1 MLVFLYGREP
11 IMPLD
16 FHQVDA
22 FTDQPFAGNPAM
34 VYRLDTWLDEAL
46 MQRIAAEHNLAETA
60 FVVKEGRV
68 WHIRWFTP
76 SSEVPLCGHATLAAA
91 KVLFDLYQE
100 PAEVLDFTCLSGALQ
115 VTREGERLQLD
126 FPVRPVLPVAAA
138 LQADV
143 ERALGQPA
151 QQVLAFLNPDGSVQ
165 ELMAVLASEAQI
177 RSFAPNLPALAALP
191 GLGVL
196 VTASGQ
202 THDFVSRYF
211 APSVGINEDPV
222 TGSTHCML
230 VPYWAERL
238 GRNELSAF
246 QCSARGGELSCR
258 LDGERVK
265 IAGHA
270 RHIASGQLML

>member
-1 MLVFLYGREP
+1 
-11 IMPLD
+11 MPLE

-34 VYRLDTWLDEAL
+34 VYRLNAWLDDAL

-60 FVVKEGRV
+60 FVVRESGA

-76 SSEVPLCGHATLAAA
+76 VSEVPLCGHATLAAA
-91 KVLFDLYQE
+91 KVLFDIYQE

-115 VTREGERLQLD
+115 VTRQGERLQLD
-126 FPVRPVLPVAAA
+126 FPVRPVLPVAAS

-143 ERALGQPA
+143 ERALGQSA
-151 QQVLAFLNPDGSVQ
+151 QQVLALLNADGSVQ
-165 ELMAVLASEAQI
+165 ELMVVLASEAQV
-177 RSFAPNLPALAALP
+177 RCFTADLPALAALP

-202 THDFVSRYF
+202 KHDFVSRYF
-211 APSVGINEDPV
+211 APSIGIDEDPV

-230 VPYWAERL
+230 VPYWVERL
-238 GRNELSAF
+238 GRNTLSAF
-246 QCSARGGELSCR
+246 QCSARGGELLCR
-258 LDGERVK
+258 LEGERVK

>member
-1 MLVFLYGREP
+1 
-11 IMPLD
+11 MPLE

-22 FTDQPFAGNPAM
+22 FTEQPFAGNPAM
-34 VYRLDTWLDEAL
+34 VYRLDAWLDESL

-60 FVVKEGRV
+60 FVVKEGEA

-76 SSEVPLCGHATLAAA
+76 TSEVPLCGHATLASA
-91 KVLFDLYQE
+91 KVLFDLYHE
-100 PAEVLDFTCLSGALQ
+100 AGDVLQFTCLSGALR
-115 VTREGERLQLD
+115 VTRRGERLELD
-126 FPVRPVLPVAAA
+126 FPVRPVVPVAAS
-138 LQADV
+138 LQAEV
-143 ERALGQPA
+143 ERALDQPA
-151 QQVLAFLNPDGSVQ
+151 QQVLALLNADGSVQ
-165 ELMAVLASEAQI
+165 ELMVVLSSEAQV
-177 RSFAPNLPALAALP
+177 RGFTPDLPALAALP

-196 VTASGQ
+196 ITG
-202 THDFVSRYF
+202 TGERHDFVSRYF
-211 APSVGINEDPV
+211 APAIGIDEDPV

-238 GRNELSAF
+238 GRSELSAF
-246 QCSARGGELSCR
+246 QCSARGGELLCR

>member
-1 MLVFLYGREP
+1 
-11 IMPLD
+11 MPLA

-34 VYRLDTWLDEAL
+34 VYRLDAWLDAAL

-60 FVVKEGRV
+60 FVVKEGDA

-76 SSEVPLCGHATLAAA
+76 TSEVPLCGHATLASA
-91 KVLFDLYQE
+91 KVLFDLYHE
-100 PAEVLDFTCLSGALQ
+100 AGDVLQFTCRSGALR
-115 VTREGERLQLD
+115 VTRQGGWLELD
-126 FPVRPVLPVAAA
+126 FPVRPVEPVAAS

-151 QQVLAFLNPDGSVQ
+151 QQVLALFNADGSVQ
-165 ELMAVLASEAQI
+165 ELMVVLASEAQV
-177 RSFAPNLPALAALP
+177 RSFAPDLPALAALP

-196 VTASGQ
+196 ITGKGER
-202 THDFVSRYF
+202 HDFVSRYF
-211 APSVGINEDPV
+211 APAIGIDEDPV

-238 GRNELSAF
+238 ERTELSAF
-246 QCSARGGELSCR
+246 QCSARGGELFCR